1 MKMGAKLSAQQRG
14 IYFQVVGILDSEG
27 KGFSKGLLKRF
38 VRRLFLH
45 FLKASLEEVV
55 TVPFG
60 NTVWNKLTELSNKE
74 DTSVN
79 KFFSLFVI
87 IWSVIFEKRKAGE
100 QTKQLSPVFPSLS
113 PKPLSSKLG
122 GLCGAYCPQVQG
134 SC

>member
-1 MKMGAKLSAQQRG
+1 MRMGAKLSAQQRG

-60 NTVWNKLTELSNKE
+60 NSVQNKLT
-74 DTSVN
+74 
-79 KFFSLFVI
+79 
-87 IWSVIFEKRKAGE
+87 
-100 QTKQLSPVFPSLS
+100 
-113 PKPLSSKLG
+113 
-122 GLCGAYCPQVQG
+122 
-134 SC
+134 